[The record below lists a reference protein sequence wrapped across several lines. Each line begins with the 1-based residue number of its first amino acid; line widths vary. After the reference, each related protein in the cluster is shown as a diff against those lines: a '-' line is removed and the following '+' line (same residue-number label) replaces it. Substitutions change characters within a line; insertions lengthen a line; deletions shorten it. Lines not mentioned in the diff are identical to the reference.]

1 MRRLHTRLTIRSL
14 MFVVMIVALGIVFL
28 QQLALSARYRSL
40 ARIHA
45 SLERDCIQQAKQ
57 FDIMY
62 MRTDSGLV
70 LRDAPSILVPV
81 ATDGSGNRIEP
92 LDWRTEAARHSRLK
106 ERYERASRY
115 PWLGVRPE
123 PPETE

>member
-1 MRRLHTRLTIRSL
+1 MI
-14 MFVVMIVALGIVFL
+14 VVMIVALSVFLL

-45 SLERDCIQQAKQ
+45 SLERDCTQRANR

-81 ATDGSGNRIEP
+81 ANDESGKRIEP

-106 ERYERASRY
+106 TRYERASRY
-115 PWLGVRPE
+115 PWLGVEPE
-123 PPETE
+123 PAEPG